1 MSLFCDTPKIKDDQ
15 FESVVSENQF
25 IITWKGSKV
34 LVTLEEAEDKNSL
47 KVTVSSDDDF
57 SEEELNVL
65 CDAVKNMLLELINS
79 IVPSN

>member
-1 MSLFCDTPKIKDDQ
+1 MSLFYDKPMIKDDQ
-15 FESVVSENQF
+15 IESVISENQF
-25 IITWKGSKV
+25 IITWNGSKV
-34 LVTLEEAEDKNSL
+34 LVTLENVEDKNGL

-65 CDAVKNMLLELINS
+65 CDSVKNMLLEMINS

>member
-1 MSLFCDTPKIKDDQ
+1 MSLFYDTPKIKDDQ

>member
-1 MSLFCDTPKIKDDQ
+1 MSLFYDKPMIKDDQ
-15 FESVVSENQF
+15 IESVISENQF
-25 IITWKGSKV
+25 IITWNGSKV
-34 LVTLEEAEDKNSL
+34 LVTLENVEDKNGL

-65 CDAVKNMLLELINS
+65 CDSVKNMLLEIINS